1 MNVNANPQ
9 MNGGMM
15 MNGMG
20 NNMGQMANNQQLQP
34 NHMQQNQQRQVR
46 TRAFSLVERQ
56 SALNGELI
64 CSFQMVMN
72 QGNYRPTQVSQS
84 QMMSQHGQSGPIL
97 MNTSDQN
104 QMMSNPHQNPP
115 NPMGG
120 PVSDDNA
127 INNYKQIIDK
137 L

>member
-1 MNVNANPQ
+1 
-9 MNGGMM
+9 
-15 MNGMG
+15 
-20 NNMGQMANNQQLQP
+20 
-34 NHMQQNQQRQVR
+34 
-46 TRAFSLVERQ
+46 
-56 SALNGELI
+56 
-64 CSFQMVMN
+64 MVMN

-104 QMMSNPHQNPP
+104 QMMSNNPHSQNQPGMG
-115 NPMGG
+115 NPSMGSAG
-120 PVSDDNA
+120 PDDNA

>member
-1 MNVNANPQ
+1 
-9 MNGGMM
+9 
-15 MNGMG
+15 
-20 NNMGQMANNQQLQP
+20 
-34 NHMQQNQQRQVR
+34 
-46 TRAFSLVERQ
+46 
-56 SALNGELI
+56 
-64 CSFQMVMN
+64 MVMN

-104 QMMSNPHQNPP
+104 QMMSNNPHSQSQQPVNVGQMTNPAG
-115 NPMGG
+115 MG
-120 PVSDDNA
+120 SDDNA